1 MILLK
6 MSDMNNLKTVNV
18 ELFFDKRRARESGEF
33 PMKLRLIFNRNVHYI
48 SLGIYLTEL
57 DYEKMNSGKKLS
69 DEKKAIRLQLEEHK
83 ARANQVIKNMVEFN
97 FERFKIEFSGA
108 KIVESSNDQSINGL
122 FQELMETPLRKPASI
137 QADHS
142 AFQSLKRYF
151 EFIKSKQ
158 GIKSHISVINLD
170 FLKRWQDFLVNE
182 SSRPKRLSTVGSYAR
197 HIRIIMNM
205 ALDREY
211 ITKEQFPFGSDKK
224 RNRKKYVITSA
235 RSRKHVLSKENMKK
249 LIELDL
255 DPISLECFSRDWFV
269 LSYLCCGIN
278 AADLLELKNSDLTHD
293 GFSFYRTKVF
303 DTSESPN
310 KLVHVQFIDELRD
323 ITLSFF
329 NRLRSTNPHPK
340 AYLFP
345 VYTQSMNERARFVAK
360 RNLIRK
366 INQHLPKLAKIAE
379 IENIH
384 LSYGVAR
391 HTFASILHDSDVSSI
406 IIGGLLGHSNINTT
420 NAYIHTLPGNPQKM
434 AMKNLI

>member
-1 MILLK
+1 
-6 MSDMNNLKTVNV
+6 MNNLKTVNV
-18 ELFFDKRRARESGEF
+18 ELLLDKRRARENGDF
-33 PMKLRLIFNRNVHYI
+33 PMKLRLIFNRNVYYI
-48 SLGIYLTEL
+48 SLGIYLSEP
-57 DYEKMNSGKKLS
+57 DYEKLKSGTKLS
-69 DEKKAIRLQLEEHK
+69 EEKRAIKLQLEEYK
-83 ARANQVIKNMVEFN
+83 ARANQVIQNMVEFN

-137 QADHS
+137 QADQTALHS
-142 AFQSLKRYF
+142 LRRYF

-158 GIKSHISVINLD
+158 GVKSHISVINLD
-170 FLKRWQDFLVNE
+170 FLKRWQAFLVNE
-182 SSRPKRLSTVGSYAR
+182 GNHPKRLSTVGSYAR
-197 HIRIIMNM
+197 HIRIVMNI
-205 ALDREY
+205 ALERGY
-211 ITKEQFPFGSDKK
+211 ITKEQFPFGTDKK
-224 RNRKKYVITSA
+224 RNKKKYVITSA
-235 RSRKHVLSKENMKK
+235 QSRKHVLSKEQMKK
-249 LIELDL
+249 LIDIDL
-255 DPISLECFSRDWFV
+255 DPKSLECFSRDWFA

-293 GFSFYRTKVF
+293 GFSFYRRKVF

-310 KLVHVQFIDELRD
+310 KLVHVQFIDDLRD

-329 NRLRSTNPHPK
+329 NRLRSTNTHPK

-345 VYTQSMNERARFVAK
+345 IYTKSMNERERFVAK
-360 RNLIRK
+360 RNLVRK

-406 IIGGLLGHSNINTT
+406 TIGGLLGHSNINTT
-420 NAYIHTLPGNPQKM
+420 NAYIHTLPGNPQKK
-434 AMKNLI
+434 AMKNLY

>member
-1 MILLK
+1 
-6 MSDMNNLKTVNV
+6 MNNLKTVNV
-18 ELFFDKRRARESGEF
+18 ELLLDKRRARENGDF
-33 PMKLRLIFNRNVHYI
+33 PMKLRLIFNRNVYYI
-48 SLGIYLTEL
+48 SLGIYLSEP
-57 DYEKMNSGKKLS
+57 DYEKLKSGTKLS
-69 DEKKAIRLQLEEHK
+69 EEKRAIKLQLEEHK
-83 ARANQVIKNMVEFN
+83 ARANQVIQNMVEFN

-137 QADHS
+137 QADQTALHS
-142 AFQSLKRYF
+142 LRRYF

-158 GIKSHISVINLD
+158 GVKSHISVINHD
-170 FLKRWQDFLVNE
+170 FLKRWQAFLVNE
-182 SSRPKRLSTVGSYAR
+182 GSHPKRLSTVGSYAR
-197 HIRIIMNM
+197 HIRIVMNI
-205 ALDREY
+205 ALERGY
-211 ITKEQFPFGSDKK
+211 ITKEQFPFGTDKK
-224 RNRKKYVITSA
+224 RNKKKYVITTA
-235 RSRKHVLSKENMKK
+235 QSRKHVLSKEQMKK
-249 LIELDL
+249 LIDIDL
-255 DPISLECFSRDWFV
+255 DPKSLECFSRDWFA

-293 GFSFYRTKVF
+293 GFSFYRRKVF

-310 KLVHVQFIDELRD
+310 KLVHVQFIDDLRD

-329 NRLRSTNPHPK
+329 NRLRSTNTHPK

-345 VYTQSMNERARFVAK
+345 IYTKSMNERERFVAK
-360 RNLIRK
+360 RNLVRK

-406 IIGGLLGHSNINTT
+406 TIGGLLGHSNINTT
-420 NAYIHTLPGNPQKM
+420 NAYIHTLPGNPQKK
-434 AMKNLI
+434 AMKNLY

>member
-6 MSDMNNLKTVNV
+6 MSVMNNVKTVNV
-18 ELFFDKRRARESGEF
+18 ELLIDKRRARESGDF
-33 PMKLRLIFNRNVHYI
+33 PIKLRLIFNRKVHYI

-69 DEKKAIRLQLEEHK
+69 DEIRAIKLQLEEHK
-83 ARANQVIKNMVEFN
+83 AKANHVIKNMVEFN

-142 AFQSLKRYF
+142 ALQSLRRYF

-158 GIKSHISVINLD
+158 GIKSHISVINLE
-170 FLKRWQDFLVNE
+170 FLRRWQDFLVNE
-182 SSRPKRLSTVGSYAR
+182 RNHPKRLSTVGSYAR
-197 HIRIIMNM
+197 HIRIVMNM
-205 ALDREY
+205 ALEREF
-211 ITKEQFPFGSDKK
+211 ISKEQFPFGTDKK
-224 RNRKKYVITSA
+224 RNKKKYVITSA
-235 RSRKHVLSKENMKK
+235 RSRKQVLSKENMKK
-249 LIELDL
+249 LITLDL

-293 GFSFYRTKVF
+293 GFSFYRAKVF

-323 ITLSFF
+323 ITLSFLIDSGLQTHILKLTF
-329 NRLRSTNPHPK
+329 SRFITN
-340 AYLFP
+340 
-345 VYTQSMNERARFVAK
+345 Q
-360 RNLIRK
+360 
-366 INQHLPKLAKIAE
+366 
-379 IENIH
+379 
-384 LSYGVAR
+384 
-391 HTFASILHDSDVSSI
+391 
-406 IIGGLLGHSNINTT
+406 
-420 NAYIHTLPGNPQKM
+420 
-434 AMKNLI
+434 

>member
-6 MSDMNNLKTVNV
+6 MSVMNNLKTVNV
-18 ELFFDKRRARESGEF
+18 ELFFDKRRARESGDF

-340 AYLFP
+340 A
-345 VYTQSMNERARFVAK
+345 
-360 RNLIRK
+360 
-366 INQHLPKLAKIAE
+366 
-379 IENIH
+379 
-384 LSYGVAR
+384 
-391 HTFASILHDSDVSSI
+391 
-406 IIGGLLGHSNINTT
+406 
-420 NAYIHTLPGNPQKM
+420 
-434 AMKNLI
+434 

>member
-1 MILLK
+1 
-6 MSDMNNLKTVNV
+6 MNNLKTVNV
-18 ELFFDKRRARESGEF
+18 ELLLDKRRARENGDF
-33 PMKLRLIFNRNVHYI
+33 PMKLRLIFNRNVYYI
-48 SLGIYLTEL
+48 SLGIYLSEP
-57 DYEKMNSGKKLS
+57 DYEKLKSGTKLS
-69 DEKKAIRLQLEEHK
+69 EEKRAIKLQLEEHK
-83 ARANQVIKNMVEFN
+83 ARANQVIQNMVEFN

-137 QADHS
+137 QADQTALHS
-142 AFQSLKRYF
+142 LRRYF

-158 GIKSHISVINLD
+158 GVKSHISVINLD
-170 FLKRWQDFLVNE
+170 FLKRWQAFLVNE
-182 SSRPKRLSTVGSYAR
+182 GNHPKRLSTVGSYAR
-197 HIRIIMNM
+197 HIRIVMNI
-205 ALDREY
+205 ALERGY
-211 ITKEQFPFGSDKK
+211 ITKEQFPFGTDKK
-224 RNRKKYVITSA
+224 RNKKKYVITSA
-235 RSRKHVLSKENMKK
+235 QSRKHVLSKEQMKK
-249 LIELDL
+249 LIDIDL
-255 DPISLECFSRDWFV
+255 DPKSLECFSRDWFA

-293 GFSFYRTKVF
+293 GFSFYRRKVF

-310 KLVHVQFIDELRD
+310 KLVHVQFIDDLSD

-329 NRLRSTNPHPK
+329 NRLRSTNTHPK

-345 VYTQSMNERARFVAK
+345 IYTKSMNERERFVAK
-360 RNLIRK
+360 RNLVRK

-406 IIGGLLGHSNINTT
+406 TIGGLLGHSNINTT
-420 NAYIHTLPGNPQKM
+420 NAYIHTLPGNPQKK
-434 AMKNLI
+434 AMKNLY

>member
-1 MILLK
+1 
-6 MSDMNNLKTVNV
+6 MNNLKTVNV
-18 ELFFDKRRARESGEF
+18 ELLLDKRRARENGDF
-33 PMKLRLIFNRNVHYI
+33 PMKLRLIFNRNVYYI
-48 SLGIYLTEL
+48 SLGIYLSEP
-57 DYEKMNSGKKLS
+57 DYEKLKSGTKLS
-69 DEKKAIRLQLEEHK
+69 EEKRAIKLQLEEHK
-83 ARANQVIKNMVEFN
+83 ARANQVIQNMVEFN

-137 QADHS
+137 QADQTALHS
-142 AFQSLKRYF
+142 LRRYF

-158 GIKSHISVINLD
+158 GVKSHISVINLD
-170 FLKRWQDFLVNE
+170 FLKRWQAFLVNE
-182 SSRPKRLSTVGSYAR
+182 GNHPKRLSTVGSYAR
-197 HIRIIMNM
+197 HIRIVMNI
-205 ALDREY
+205 ALERGY
-211 ITKEQFPFGSDKK
+211 ITKEQFPFGTDKK
-224 RNRKKYVITSA
+224 RNKKKYVITTA
-235 RSRKHVLSKENMKK
+235 QSRKHVLSKEQMKK
-249 LIELDL
+249 LIDIDL
-255 DPISLECFSRDWFV
+255 DPKSLECFSRDWFA

-293 GFSFYRTKVF
+293 GFSFYRRKVF

-310 KLVHVQFIDELRD
+310 KLVHVQFIDDLRD

-329 NRLRSTNPHPK
+329 NRLRSTNTHPK

-345 VYTQSMNERARFVAK
+345 IYTKSMNERERFVAK
-360 RNLIRK
+360 RNLVRK

-406 IIGGLLGHSNINTT
+406 TIGGLLGHSNINTT
-420 NAYIHTLPGNPQKM
+420 NAYIHTLPGNPQKK
-434 AMKNLI
+434 AMKNLY